1 MHNLNWLFYANH
13 NFTIIFL
20 MQWLGCNFWLLADYN
35 TNIFLSSTALQIMLF
50 PITKVVL
57 ALRTKIRYMIVY
69 NLNGLPNGIFYA
81 NHNFAITVF
90 PHTVSSLEYF
100 PPLNSFLVQNLIT
113 NNKGWCDEFGSRLNI
128 IIGMVQK
135 FYEWSS
141 CPFAKMMYWL
151 GDQFGKRTAWSLIY
165 FLN

>member
-1 MHNLNWLFYANH
+1 
-13 NFTIIFL
+13 
-20 MQWLGCNFWLLADYN
+20 
-35 TNIFLSSTALQIMLF
+35 MLF

-100 PPLNSFLVQNLIT
+100 PPLNSFCTLVRKPFKFSLHNRKTNAGFFTVLQFQKRIYSCRGRQLYEEIRLVFLFLTADQN
-113 NNKGWCDEFGSRLNI
+113 NI
-128 IIGMVQK
+128 WSKICKCHLSFVQK
-135 FYEWSS
+135 YRNIWNSNHKLS
-141 CPFAKMMYWL
+141 TNRPFSK
-151 GDQFGKRTAWSLIY
+151 
-165 FLN
+165 